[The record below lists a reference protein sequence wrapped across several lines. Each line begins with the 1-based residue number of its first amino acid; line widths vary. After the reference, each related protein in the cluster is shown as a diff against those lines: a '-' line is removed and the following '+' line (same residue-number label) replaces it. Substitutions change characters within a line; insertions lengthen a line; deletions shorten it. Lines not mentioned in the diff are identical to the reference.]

1 MIKSQM
7 DIRAIQL
14 NGQEIN
20 YQLRASRRARSL
32 RLEIGA
38 SGLIVTKPW
47 FVSAIFMEQFIKR
60 QADWIFKN
68 LAKQEN
74 TEVFPKIDKPDLIVL
89 KKRAAKLLITRL
101 EFFNAEYGFK
111 YKSISVRDQ
120 KTRWGS
126 CSRQGA
132 LNFNYRLALLPERL
146 LDYVAV
152 HELCHL
158 QEMNHSKN
166 FWSLVA
172 KTIPDHK
179 ERRKELE
186 KFRLS

>member
-1 MIKSQM
+1 M
-7 DIRAIQL
+7 DKRIAKL
-14 NGQEIN
+14 SNQEVT
-20 YQLRASRRARSL
+20 YEFKPSRRARSL
-32 RLEIGA
+32 RLEISA
-38 SGLIVTKPW
+38 SGLVVTKPW
-47 FVSAIFMEQFIKR
+47 FVPVAFMERFIAH
-60 QADWIFKN
+60 QENWILKN
-68 LAKQEN
+68 LAKHRHAEIL
-74 TEVFPKIDKPDLIVL
+74 PKVTKEELVVL
-89 KKRAAKLLITRL
+89 KKRAAKILISRL
-101 EFFNAEYGFK
+101 EFFNKVYNFK

-132 LNFNYRLALLPERL
+132 LNFNYRLVLLPESL

-158 QEMNHSKN
+158 KEMNHSKK
-166 FWSLVA
+166 FWNLVSLA
-172 KTIPDHK
+172 IPDYK

>member
-1 MIKSQM
+1 METRSIIL
-7 DIRAIQL
+7 D
-14 NGQEIN
+14 NQEIS
-20 YQLRASRRARSL
+20 YELRASRRARSL

-38 SGLIVTKPW
+38 SGLVVTKPW
-47 FVSAIFMEQFIKR
+47 FISGIFMEQFIKR
-60 QADWIFKN
+60 QATWIFKN
-68 LAKQEN
+68 LAKHEN
-74 TEVFPKIDKPDLIVL
+74 SETFPKIDKPDLIVL

-101 EFFNAEYGFK
+101 EFFNTEYGFK
-111 YKSISVRDQ
+111 YKSISIRDQ

-172 KTIPDHK
+172 RSIPDYR

>member
-1 MIKSQM
+1 MEKRKI
-7 DIRAIQL
+7 II
-14 NGQEIN
+14 NNEEIFFE
-20 YQLRASRRARSL
+20 LKPSRKARSL

-38 SGLIVTKPW
+38 SGLVVTKPW
-47 FVSAIFMEQFIKR
+47 FISGIFMEQFIIR
-60 QADWIFKN
+60 QSDWILKN
-68 LAKQEN
+68 LTKYKNA
-74 TEVFPKIDKPDLIVL
+74 EVLPQISKEDLVVL
-89 KKRAAKLLITRL
+89 KKRAAKLLIARL
-101 EFFNAEYGFK
+101 EFFNQEYNYI

-132 LNFNYRLALLPERL
+132 LNFNYRLALLPESL

-158 QEMNHSKN
+158 KEMNHSVR
-166 FWSLVA
+166 FWNLVA
-172 KTIPDHK
+172 RTIPDHK

-186 KFRLS
+186 KFRLT

>member
-1 MIKSQM
+1 MEKRKI
-7 DIRAIQL
+7 II
-14 NGQEIN
+14 NNEEIFFE
-20 YQLRASRRARSL
+20 LKPSRKARSL

-38 SGLIVTKPW
+38 SGLVVTKPW
-47 FVSAIFMEQFIKR
+47 FISGIFMEQFIIR
-60 QADWIFKN
+60 QSDWILKN
-68 LAKQEN
+68 LAKHKN
-74 TEVFPKIDKPDLIVL
+74 AEVLPQISKEDLVVL
-89 KKRAAKLLITRL
+89 KKRAAKLLIARL
-101 EFFNAEYGFK
+101 EFFNQEYNYI

-132 LNFNYRLALLPERL
+132 LNFNYRLALLPENL

-158 QEMNHSKN
+158 KEMNHSVR
-166 FWSLVA
+166 FWNLVA

-186 KFRLS
+186 KFRLT

>member
-1 MIKSQM
+1 M
-7 DIRAIQL
+7 DIRTVKL
-14 NGQEIN
+14 NNQEIN
-20 YQLRASRRARSL
+20 YELKPSRKARSL

-38 SGLIVTKPW
+38 SGLLVTKPW
-47 FVSAIFMEQFIKR
+47 FISSAFMERFIAR
-60 QADWIFKN
+60 QETWILKN
-68 LAKQEN
+68 LAKHKN
-74 TEVFPKIDKPDLIVL
+74 AEVLPKIAKDDLVVL

-101 EFFNAEYGFK
+101 EFFNKVYNLK

-132 LNFNYRLALLPERL
+132 LNFNYRLALLPESL

-158 QEMNHSKN
+158 KEMNHSVR
-166 FWSLVA
+166 FWDLVA
-172 KTIPDHK
+172 LAIPDHK
-179 ERRKELE
+179 EKRKELE

>member
-1 MIKSQM
+1 METHSI
-7 DIRAIQL
+7 IL
-14 NGQEIN
+14 NNQEIS
-20 YQLRASRRARSL
+20 YELRASRRARSL
-32 RLEIGA
+32 RLEISA
-38 SGLIVTKPW
+38 SGLVVTKPW
-47 FVSAIFMEQFIKR
+47 FVSGIFMEQFIKR
-60 QADWIFKN
+60 QAAWIFKN
-68 LAKQEN
+68 LSKREKA
-74 TEVFPKIDKPDLIVL
+74 EVFPEIEKSDLPVL
-89 KKRAAKLLITRL
+89 KKRAAKLLIARL
-101 EFFNAEYGFK
+101 EFFNAGYQFK

-132 LNFNYRLALLPERL
+132 LNFNYRLALLPEKL

-158 QEMNHSKN
+158 KEMNHSKN
-166 FWSLVA
+166 FWLLVA
-172 KTIPDHK
+172 RTIPDYR

>member
-1 MIKSQM
+1 M
-7 DIRAIQL
+7 DIRKVIIHD
-14 NGQEIN
+14 QEIS
-20 YQLRASRRARSL
+20 YELKPSRKARSL

-38 SGLIVTKPW
+38 TGLVVTKPW
-47 FVSAIFMEQFIKR
+47 FISSIFMDQFIKR
-60 QADWIFKN
+60 QADWIIKN
-68 LAKQEN
+68 LAKHNQAQAL
-74 TEVFPKIDKPDLIVL
+74 PKINKDDLVIL
-89 KKRAAKLLITRL
+89 KKKAAKLLITRL
-101 EFFNAEYGFK
+101 EFFNREYNYK

-132 LNFNYRLALLPERL
+132 LNFNYRLALLPEEL

-158 QEMNHSKN
+158 KEMNHSIR
-166 FWSLVA
+166 FWLLVA
-172 KTIPDHK
+172 KTIPDYK
-179 ERRKELE
+179 ERRQKLE

>member
-1 MIKSQM
+1 M
-7 DIRAIQL
+7 DIRLIKI
-14 NGQEIN
+14 NDQEIS
-20 YQLRASRRARSL
+20 YELRASRKARSV
-32 RLEIGA
+32 RLEISS

-47 FVSAIFMEQFIKR
+47 FISGIFMEQFIKR

-68 LAKQEN
+68 LAKHKN
-74 TEVFPKIDKPDLIVL
+74 TTVFPEIEATDLVVL
-89 KKRAAKLLITRL
+89 KKRAAKILISRL
-101 EFFNAEYGFK
+101 EFFNKHYGFV

-126 CSRQGA
+126 CSRTGS
-132 LNFNYRLALLPERL
+132 LNFNYRLALLPEKL

-158 QEMNHSKN
+158 KEMNHSAR

-172 KTIPDHK
+172 QTMPDYK

-186 KFRLS
+186 KFRLH

>member
-1 MIKSQM
+1 MEKRKI
-7 DIRAIQL
+7 II
-14 NGQEIN
+14 NNEEIFFE
-20 YQLRASRRARSL
+20 LKPSRKARSL

-38 SGLIVTKPW
+38 SGLVVTKPW
-47 FVSAIFMEQFIKR
+47 FISGVFMEQFILR

-68 LAKQEN
+68 LAKHKDA
-74 TEVFPKIDKPDLIVL
+74 EVLPQISKEDLVVL
-89 KKRAAKLLITRL
+89 KKRAAKILIARL
-101 EFFNAEYGFK
+101 EFFNQEYNYV

-132 LNFNYRLALLPERL
+132 LNFNYRLALLPESL

-158 QEMNHSKN
+158 KEMNHSVR
-166 FWSLVA
+166 FWNLVA
-172 KTIPDHK
+172 RTIPDHK
-179 ERRKELE
+179 ARRKELE
-186 KFRLS
+186 KFRLT

>member
-1 MIKSQM
+1 MDTRTIKLS
-7 DIRAIQL
+7 
-14 NGQEIN
+14 NQEIT
-20 YQLRASRRARSL
+20 YELKPSRRARSL
-32 RLEIGA
+32 RLEIGT
-38 SGLIVTKPW
+38 SGLMVTKPW
-47 FVSAIFMEQFIKR
+47 FISAAFMERFIIR
-60 QADWIFKN
+60 QEAWILKN
-68 LAKQEN
+68 LAKHRNAE
-74 TEVFPKIDKPDLIVL
+74 TLPKVTKEELVVL
-89 KKRAAKLLITRL
+89 KKRAAKVLISRL
-101 EFFNAEYGFK
+101 EFFNKVYNFK

-132 LNFNYRLALLPERL
+132 LNFNYRLVLLPEIL

-158 QEMNHSKN
+158 KEMNHSRK
-166 FWSLVA
+166 FWDLVEL
-172 KTIPDHK
+172 TIPDYK